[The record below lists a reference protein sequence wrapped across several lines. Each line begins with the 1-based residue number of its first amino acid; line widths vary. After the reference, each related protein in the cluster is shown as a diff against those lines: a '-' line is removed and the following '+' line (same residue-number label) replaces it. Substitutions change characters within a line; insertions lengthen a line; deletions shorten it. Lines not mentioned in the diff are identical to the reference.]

1 MYSIIALGDKVAL
14 VVRRTRDILWR
25 GTEEEL
31 RTMIQENRAP
41 LGMSLSSNLLLC
53 YKEYEARHEP
63 SQG

>member
-14 VVRRTRDILWR
+14 DVRRTRDILWR
-25 GTEEEL
+25 GTKEEL
-31 RTMIQENRAP
+31 RAMIKENRAP

-53 YKEYEARHEP
+53 YKEYEARRES